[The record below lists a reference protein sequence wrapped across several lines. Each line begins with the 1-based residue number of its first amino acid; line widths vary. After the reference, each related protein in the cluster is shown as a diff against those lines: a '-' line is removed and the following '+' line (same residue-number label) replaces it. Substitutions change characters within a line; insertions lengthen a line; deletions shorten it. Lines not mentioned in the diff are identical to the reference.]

1 MHTPASVHA
10 RDRLAPPLPDPAVVP
25 AELTARAQ
33 WVCWRYAERDGKRT
47 KEPIDPA
54 TGGLARTND
63 PATWGAF
70 GQALAA
76 ARRAGLGVGFVLTAD
91 DPYTFIDL
99 DAACDDQGA
108 LTPTAREIVELLDSY
123 TEWSPSGRGVHIVV
137 RGTLPPWA
145 RRKRGGIEAY
155 DRLRYMTVTGNVLD
169 GRTTIADRQAE
180 LERFAQRWLADPA
193 PVAPQPVHA
202 DDDDDDEALLERAR
216 RAANGDKFQLL
227 FDQGDWQGAGYSSQS
242 EADLALVTMLSFWTG
257 PDPARI
263 DRLFRRSALYRAKW
277 DARHAGDGRTYG
289 QMTIARALAQRT
301 EYWTARPVDDDQPGT
316 PLAWPTLDP
325 AAYHGL
331 AGAFVRALAPYT
343 EADGVGML
351 LTFLAAVGNAL
362 GPGPHVPV
370 GTERH
375 AFRVWPLLVG
385 HTSKG
390 RKGSSLAPV
399 LEVMRLADPVWAAQC
414 IVHGLVSGE
423 GLIWAVRDPI
433 TTRERVKEGGQI
445 QYIEVESDPGAPD
458 KRLFVVEEEFARVL
472 KAAGRQD
479 NTLGPVLRQAW
490 ERDQLRTLAKNSPAR
505 ATGAHVTVVGHVV
518 AEEAQRYLTE
528 SEIAGGL
535 ANRFLWAL
543 VRRARLLPDPP
554 VPDPR
559 LIAELAEATR
569 HVLERGRAIG
579 ALGRDAEATEAWR
592 EIYPT
597 LSEGKPGLFGAIV
610 ARMEAQAI
618 RLAGLYAV
626 LDGSPLIRLPHLEAA
641 LAIVDYCETSARW
654 IFGDATGDP
663 IADQIL
669 AALAGGRMTRT
680 ELVHGLFGR
689 NVPKGRIDAA
699 LRLLQSQGRIRVV
712 TEPGDGRGR
721 PTTWIEGI
729 FVVRDQRPF
738 SASGS

>member
-1 MHTPASVHA
+1 MNTHASVHA
-10 RDRLAPPLPDPAVVP
+10 RDRLTPPLPDPATVP
-25 AELTARAQ
+25 AELAARAQ
-33 WVCWRYAERDGKRT
+33 WVCWRYAERHGKRT
-47 KEPIDPA
+47 KEPIDPT

-63 PATWGAF
+63 PATWTTF
-70 GQALAA
+70 EQALAT
-76 ARRAGLGVGFVLTAD
+76 ARRAGLGVGFVLTSD

-99 DAACDDQGA
+99 DDARDDQGA
-108 LTPTAREIVELLDSY
+108 LTPAAREIVELLDSY

-137 RGTLPPWA
+137 RGTLPTWA

-180 LERFAQRWLADPA
+180 LELFAQRWLADPA

-202 DDDDDDEALLERAR
+202 GDDDDEALLERAR

-242 EADLALVTMLSFWTG
+242 EADLALVTMLAFWAG

-289 QMTIARALAQRT
+289 QLTIERALAQRT
-301 EYWTARPVDDDQPGT
+301 EYWTPQPVDDDQPGT

-331 AGAFVRALAPYT
+331 AGAFVHAVAPYT
-343 EADGVGML
+343 EADDVALL
-351 LTFLAAVGNAL
+351 LTYLAAVGNAL

-385 HTSKG
+385 HTAKG

-399 LEVMRLADPVWAAQC
+399 LEVMRQADPVWAAQC

-433 TTRERVKEGGQI
+433 TGRERVKEGGQVR
-445 QYIEVESDPGAPD
+445 YVETVTDPGVDD

-490 ERDQLRTLAKNSPAR
+490 ERDQLRTLAKNAPAR
-505 ATGAHVTVVGHVV
+505 ATGAHITVVGHIV

-569 HVLERGRAIG
+569 HALERGRAIG

-592 EIYPT
+592 EIYPA

-610 ARMEAQAI
+610 ARAEAQAV

-641 LAIVDYCETSARW
+641 LAIIDYCETSARW

-669 AALAGGRMTRT
+669 AALAGGRMSRT

-699 LRLLQSQGRIRVV
+699 LRLLQSQGRVRVV
-712 TEPGDGRGR
+712 TESADGRGR